1 MNTINAETNYIFS
14 SRFVTNP
21 IRKIFG
27 KSKYKK
33 QIIER
38 DKRIYTVW
46 DITMQS
52 SYFFWVCY
60 KNEEIKSK
68 LKSYKNIK

>member
-1 MNTINAETNYIFS
+1 METNYIFS
-14 SRFVTNP
+14 TRNITVP
-21 IRKIFG
+21 RPMIFG
-27 KSKYKK
+27 DSEYKK

-46 DITMQS
+46 NTTMRK
-52 SYFFWVCY
+52 SYFLWICY
-60 KNEEIKSK
+60 KTEKIKSK